1 MILGIGHD
9 ICDIR
14 RIEKTLSRHGSRFE
28 KRVFTAAER
37 READKRGAGKT
48 AYLAK
53 RFAAKEAVFKA
64 FAGWDQSGMRW
75 HHAEVTNAPKGSL
88 QRSPPQ
94 LRLGGACAEKLA
106 EWLPPG
112 WEADI
117 HISLSDEFPLASAF
131 VVLAARPGHTG

>member
-14 RIEKTLSRHGSRFE
+14 RIEKTLLRHGSRFE
-28 KRVFTAAER
+28 KRVFTQAER
-37 READKRGAGKT
+37 REAAKRGAGKP

-64 FAGWDQSGMRW
+64 FAGRDQSGMRW
-75 HHAEVTNAPKGSL
+75 HHAEITSAPARP
-88 QRSPPQ
+88 RSRPPPQ
-94 LRLGGACAEKLA
+94 LRLDGACAEKLA

-131 VVLAARPGHTG
+131 VVLAARPEKTG

>member
-14 RIEKTLSRHGSRFE
+14 RIEKTLLRHGSRFE
-28 KRVFTAAER
+28 KRVFTQAER
-37 READKRGAGKT
+37 REAAKRGAGKP

-64 FAGWDQSGMRW
+64 FAGRDQSGMRW
-75 HHAEVTNAPKGSL
+75 HHAEITSAPASA
-88 QRSPPQ
+88 RTRPPPQ
-94 LRLGGACAEKLA
+94 LRLDGACAEKLA

-131 VVLAARPGHTG
+131 VVLAARPEKTG

>member
-9 ICDIR
+9 VCDIR
-14 RIEKTLSRHGSRFE
+14 RIEKTLLRHGSRFE
-28 KRVFTAAER
+28 KRVFTPAER
-37 READKRGAGKT
+37 RQADKRGAGKA

-64 FAGWDQSGMRW
+64 FSRTNQTGMYW
-75 HHAEVTNAPKGSL
+75 HHAEVTSAPARPAQPAAPRVHLTGV
-88 QRSPPQ
+88 
-94 LRLGGACAEKLA
+94 CAEKLA

-131 VVLAARPGHTG
+131 VVLAARPGQTG